1 MTFIKRTWKPRE
13 AEEWTKEDLIAC
25 IISPLA
31 YIALMLG
38 VVFSFLLLWYGFVIL
53 FGGILLTLL
62 LYFVINPK
70 LSMISSEYE
79 KKQKDYLYELE
90 KIVKWEDIT

>member
-1 MTFIKRTWKPRE
+1 MSLIKRKWTAKE

-31 YIALMLG
+31 YITLMLG

-53 FGGILLTLL
+53 LAGIALTLL

-70 LSMISSEYE
+70 LSKISTEYE
-79 KKQKDYLYELE
+79 KKQKEYLENLE
-90 KIVKWEDIT
+90 KIVKWEDMK